1 MPYSEY
7 SRKLSWRSFL
17 SDSEI
22 RKEWRGNSRHV
33 LRCYLRCV
41 RRKLWLLMLLT
52 SGVWTE
58 ELFDVM
64 EIDALSKRFDNKWTD
79 YEHQE
84 VIRNVGIAHSLFW
97 QFIPSLVIVA
107 KLGEALNPT
116 PCFVRAARAK
126 IKIDAQERID
136 KTILT
141 VAEWFVTVA
150 FACRPTPYWLCWF
163 TVVLAVMFL
172 KVVI

>member
-1 MPYSEY
+1 
-7 SRKLSWRSFL
+7 
-17 SDSEI
+17 
-22 RKEWRGNSRHV
+22 
-33 LRCYLRCV
+33 
-41 RRKLWLLMLLT
+41 MLLT

-64 EIDALSKRFDNKWTD
+64 EIDALSKRFDNKWSD

-107 KLGEALNPT
+107 KLGEALNAT
-116 PCFVRAARAK
+116 LCFVRAARAK
-126 IKIDAQERID
+126 IKTDAQERID
-136 KTILT
+136 TAILK

-150 FACRPTPYWLCWF
+150 FACRPTAYWLGWAM
-163 TVVLAVMFL
+163 VVFAVGGL
-172 KVVI
+172 KVAI